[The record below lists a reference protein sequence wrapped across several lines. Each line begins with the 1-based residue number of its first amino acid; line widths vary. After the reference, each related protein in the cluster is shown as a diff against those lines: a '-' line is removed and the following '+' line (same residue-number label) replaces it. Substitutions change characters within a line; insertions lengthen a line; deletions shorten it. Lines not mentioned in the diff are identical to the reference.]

1 MLSGQKRHWTKVVLS
16 SVEHLLGTPTANLA
30 ARDLILIGLS
40 CCVRSINSWT
50 VRRDKYL
57 WTCLQLE
64 QLLNYREGPIT
75 MMKAE
80 QLSTQVPATTEE
92 FYSGKPRFN
101 GDLFCT
107 VCRVCYFEVPLVDL
121 SIWGI
126 YFAKISIRFFDSRS
140 YLTNASAAKL

>member
-1 MLSGQKRHWTKVVLS
+1 MSSGPKRHWTKVVLS

-75 MMKAE
+75 MMKAA

-92 FYSGKPRFN
+92 IYSGKPRFD
-101 GDLFCT
+101 GDLLCT
-107 VCRVCYFEVPLVDL
+107 VGRVYFKVPFVDL
-121 SIWGI
+121 SIWGHLLC
-126 YFAKISIRFFDSRS
+126 KISIKLFVSRS
-140 YLTNASAAKL
+140 YQTDVFAAKL